1 MPLLHQDGFCT
12 AVRLYLEVNGQ
23 VLNVAQ
29 VGDESLILRDAIT
42 LDAPAQAEV
51 VVSVDGKQ
59 RKYPVMLGDGIKD
72 RTVFFQRIQTPAA
85 G

>member
-1 MPLLHQDGFCT
+1 M
-12 AVRLYLEVNGQ
+12 RLYLEVNGQ
-23 VLNVAQ
+23 VLDVAQ
-29 VGDESLILRDAIT
+29 VGDESLILRDTIT
-42 LDAPAQAEV
+42 LFDAPAKAQV

-72 RTVFFQRIQTPAA
+72 RTVFFQRIQLPA